1 MNTHFLKSDDSLPR
15 SVKVSV
21 VIPCFNQAHFLPRA
35 LTSLVEQHY
44 SELQV
49 IVVDDGSDVQI
60 VLPSEDW
67 PFQLVLHR
75 QANQGLAA
83 ARNTGLQLAEG
94 RLVKFLDAD
103 DILLPGCLSAQVA
116 SMSGDTKT
124 VSVIGFVDYSLQ
136 TEEKRQIIPAFGDP
150 LEALLLQNI
159 APVHSYLFS
168 KHSLI
173 SVGGFCTDER
183 TQGGCE
189 DYDLLLRLVIAGVE
203 FISVHK
209 LGVVY
214 YRYAQSMSTQSDN
227 MHRTRAAVWSYNVRC
242 LLAANYQLSA
252 SQACALLC
260 GWWQLLNNTPFEH
273 QLPLS
278 QCTSFI
284 LAAIKSA
291 DLQPAYAE
299 RPMLCQKLSKHPET
313 LIVAQAI
320 ANESSGETAQ
330 LHVPVQAI
338 IDRRLVLLNFDNNF
352 NEEWLCQVLATAKA
366 TNGRFAIYGAGD
378 MGQRL
383 ARILVAAGLV
393 PMCFIDKTAKPGGM
407 LYGINIITPDALSAL
422 DLSLIVIASAR
433 FYREIKANLMLS
445 NQNVEIL

>member
-1 MNTHFLKSDDSLPR
+1 MSAEVLIDGNLAQQTATI
-15 SVKVSV
+15 SVI
-21 VIPCFNQAHFLPRA
+21 IPCYNQAHYLARA
-35 LTSLVEQHY
+35 LTSLIEQDY
-44 SELQV
+44 AGLQV
-49 IVVDDGSDVQI
+49 IVVDDGSASPV
-60 VLPSEDW
+60 VLPQNEW
-67 PFQLVLHR
+67 PFNVILHR
-75 QANQGLAA
+75 QENQGLAA
-83 ARNTGLQLAEG
+83 ARNTGIQLADG
-94 RLVKFLDAD
+94 QMIKFLDAD
-103 DILLPGCLSAQVA
+103 DVLLPGCLKAQVD
-116 SMSGDTKT
+116 SMANNSNS
-124 VSVIGFVDYSLQ
+124 VSVIGFVDHSLHNN
-136 TEEKRQIIPAFGDP
+136 EIRQIIPAFSDP
-150 LEALLLQNI
+150 LEAFLLQNI

-214 YRYAQSMSTQSDN
+214 YRYAQSMSTQREN
-227 MHRTRAAVWSYNVRC
+227 MHRTRAAVWSYNVRY

-252 SQACALLC
+252 SQASALLC
-260 GWWQLLNNTPFEH
+260 GWWQLLNSTPSEH
-273 QLPLS
+273 QFPLS
-278 QCTSFI
+278 QCTFFI

-291 DLQPAYAE
+291 ALQPEYAE
-299 RPMLCQKLSKHPET
+299 RPLLCQKLSKHPET

-320 ANESSGETAQ
+320 ANESSGETAP
-330 LHVPVQAI
+330 LHVPVQSI
-338 IDRRLVLLNFDNNF
+338 IDRRLVLLNFDKNF

-378 MGQRL
+378 MGRRL
-383 ARILVAAGLV
+383 ARILVAAGFV

-407 LYGINIITPDALSAL
+407 LDGINIITPDALSAL
-422 DLSLIVIASAR
+422 DISLIVIASAR

>member
-1 MNTHFLKSDDSLPR
+1 VNTHFLKSDDSLPR

-103 DILLPGCLSAQVA
+103 DILLPRCLSAQVA
-116 SMSGDTKT
+116 SMSGDTNT

-159 APVHSYLFS
+159 APVHSYLFF
-168 KHSLI
+168 KQQLI
-173 SVGGFCTDER
+173 SLGGFCIETR

-189 DYDLLLRLVIAGVE
+189 DYDLLLRLAAAGAGFV
-203 FISVHK
+203 SVHQ

-214 YRYAQSMSTQSDN
+214 YRYTNSMSAQSAN
-227 MHRTRAAVWSYNVRC
+227 MQRTRAAVWSHTALQ
-242 LLAANYQLSA
+242 LLSNPVLLSA
-252 SQACALLC
+252 SQASALLC
-260 GWWQLLNNTPFEH
+260 GWWQLMCTTPPLYQSTLLQCRSLIIAALNSGTL
-273 QLPLS
+273 QLVE
-278 QCTSFI
+278 
-284 LAAIKSA
+284 
-291 DLQPAYAE
+291 AE
-299 RPMLCQKLSKHPET
+299 LTVLYQKFYKHPET
-313 LIVAQAI
+313 FAVAEAI
-320 ANESSGETAQ
+320 AGMALPEATQ

-338 IDRRLVLLNFDNNF
+338 IDRRLLLLDFNQNF
-352 NEEWLCQVLATAKA
+352 NEDWLCKAFTAARATSD
-366 TNGRFAIYGAGD
+366 RFAIYGSGD
-378 MGQRL
+378 IGRRL
-383 ARILVAAGLV
+383 GRIFSAAGLV
-393 PMCFIDKTAKPGGM
+393 PSCFIDKAAEPGSNLDGVK
-407 LYGINIITPDALSAL
+407 IITPAELSTMN
-422 DLSLIVIASAR
+422 LSLIIIASAR
-433 FYREIKANLMLS
+433 FYREIKDNLLLS
-445 NQNVEIL
+445 HKRVEIL